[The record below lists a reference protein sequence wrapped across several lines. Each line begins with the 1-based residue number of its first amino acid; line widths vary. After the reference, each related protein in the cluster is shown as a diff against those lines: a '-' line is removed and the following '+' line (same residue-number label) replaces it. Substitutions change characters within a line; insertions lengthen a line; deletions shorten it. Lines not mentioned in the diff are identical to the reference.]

1 MSSYTKY
8 YTVNCQYCRRF
19 LRNDFTGSHQPGI
32 QKGNCFGSSGYKDG
46 EMLNIQTL
54 QKARAEAEK
63 NNKKVV
69 IGKELTRVRTDS

>member
-1 MSSYTKY
+1 
-8 YTVNCQYCRRF
+8 
-19 LRNDFTGSHQPGI
+19 
-32 QKGNCFGSSGYKDG
+32 
-46 EMLNIQTL
+46 MLNIQTL